1 MKRLLNTLFITRAEA
16 RVVKDGDCL
25 LVKAGGEVLLRTPV
39 SLLSGVVCLGH
50 VYITPRAL
58 ALCAKHDVG
67 VSFLS
72 EHGRFLARVQGPVS
86 GNVLLRR
93 RQYRTADDP
102 VASAGVARSAVAA
115 KAANCKLV
123 LQRAARSGT
132 AGDGGEAIEKAVQV
146 LRSVLER
153 LEKPS
158 DLDVIRG
165 LEGEAAAAY
174 FGVFD
179 HLITQQKADFF
190 FRARSRRPPLDRVN
204 ALLSFVYTL
213 LVHDVSSACQS
224 VGLDPQVGFLHR
236 DRPGR
241 PSLALD
247 LMEELRPQVADRLV
261 LRLVNL
267 RQVGAKGFTASG
279 SGAVTMSEACRK
291 TVIKAYQERKQEE
304 VQHGFLDEKL
314 PMGHLPF
321 VQALLL
327 ARHLRGDLDAYPP
340 YFHRS

>member
-1 MKRLLNTLFITRAEA
+1 M
-16 RVVKDGDCL
+16 
-25 LVKAGGEVLLRTPV
+25 
-39 SLLSGVVCLGH
+39 
-50 VYITPRAL
+50 
-58 ALCAKHDVG
+58 
-67 VSFLS
+67 
-72 EHGRFLARVQGPVS
+72 
-86 GNVLLRR
+86 
-93 RQYRTADDP
+93 ADDP
-102 VASAGVARSAVAA
+102 ATSAGVARSAVVA
-115 KAANCKLV
+115 KAANCKTV
-123 LQRAARSGT
+123 LRRAARSGS
-132 AGDGGEAIEKAVQV
+132 AGEDREAIEEAIEA

-153 LEKPS
+153 LEKQI

-190 FRARSRRPPLDRVN
+190 FRGRNRRPPLDRVN

-261 LRLVNL
+261 LRLINL
-267 RQVGAKGFTASG
+267 RQVDAKGFAVSG
-279 SGAVTMSEACRK
+279 SGAVTMSADCRK
-291 TVIKAYQERKQEE
+291 SIIKAYQDRKQDE
-304 VQHGFLDEKL
+304 VQHLFLDEKL
-314 PMGHLPF
+314 PIGHLPF

-340 YFHRS
+340 YFHRA